1 MKTLPGPSFLIGS
14 EWRESPVRQSVT
26 NPFTGQVIA
35 DVCQAQETD
44 IEQAI
49 QLGVVSF
56 PSLAQ
61 LPAHHRSMALRHIAD
76 ELTTRQQEFAETMSL
91 ESGKPITDALR
102 EVHRAIQTFTLASEE
117 TKRMLG
123 ETIPMDVSPG
133 MEHHL
138 GILRRVPIGPVLG
151 ITPFNFPLNLVA
163 HKLAP
168 CLAVGNPFLLKPAPQ
183 TPLTALLLGEIISR
197 LNLPSGAV
205 SILPC
210 ENALAESMVRDARI
224 QALSFTGSAAVGW
237 SLKNK
242 AGKKRVALEL
252 GGNAAVII
260 EPDANLQLAAQR
272 CVTGGLSYSGQTCI
286 SVQRVYIHHEVY
298 DQFLRH
304 LLEKVREI
312 PTTSD
317 PLNESTV
324 VGPLIDE
331 KAAKRVEAWIQ
342 EAIAQGAD
350 CLVGGTRKGTFIA
363 PTVLANIQPTMK
375 VSCEEVFGPV
385 ITVSRYQNYEEA
397 LREVNN
403 SPYGLQAGVFT
414 QNVNRIFEAYQ
425 QLEVGTVL
433 ANEIPT
439 FRADHMPY
447 GGVKDSGLGREGVR
461 YAMHELTEPKLLVL
475 NIPPNTT

>member
-1 MKTLPGPSFLIGS
+1 MKPLPGPAFLVGN

-26 NPFTGQVIA
+26 NPFTEQAIA
-35 DVCQAQETD
+35 EVCQAQEAD

-49 QLGVVSF
+49 QLSVSSF

-61 LPAHHRSMALRHIAD
+61 LPAHQRAKALHCIAD
-76 ELTTRQQEFAETMSL
+76 GLTTRQQEFAKVMSL
-91 ESGKPITDALR
+91 ESGKPINDALR

-123 ETIPMDVSPG
+123 ETIPMDISPG

-183 TPLTALLLGEIISR
+183 TPLTALLLGEMISH
-197 LNLPSGAV
+197 LDLPSGTV
-205 SILPC
+205 SVLPC
-210 ENALAESMVRDARI
+210 ENALAESMVRDPRI

-237 SLKNK
+237 TLKNK

-304 LLEKVREI
+304 LLEQVRAI
-312 PTTSD
+312 PIGD

-324 VGPLIDE
+324 VGPLIDK
-331 KAAKRVEAWIQ
+331 KAATRVETWIQ

-350 CLVGGTRKGTFIA
+350 CLVGGTRKDNFIA
-363 PTVLANIQPTMK
+363 PTVLANIRPTMK

-385 ITVSRYQNYEEA
+385 INVSRYQNYEEA
-397 LREVNN
+397 LREVND

-414 QNVNRIFEAYQ
+414 QNVNRIFEAYR

-461 YAMHELTEPKLLVL
+461 YAMHEFTEPKLLVL
-475 NIPPNTT
+475 NIPPSTT